1 MERRGG
7 LTLWRQIQSTLAEEI
22 ARGELAPGE
31 RLPTE
36 PDLARRFGV
45 NRHTL
50 RRAMAELAE
59 QGLVRIEQ
67 GRGSF
72 VQEHVLDYTIGRRTR
87 FSANVLAQQRRPGG
101 QLLRAVQ
108 LPAAREVAAELGIE
122 PGGPCVLI
130 ESLGQADERPIS
142 LARHYFAQARF
153 PDMVAVYGRTGSVSL
168 ALAEYGLTDYERRV
182 TRITARMPEE
192 TEATLLQ
199 QPRSRPVLVTEAVNV
214 DAADR
219 PVEFGQ
225 TLFAAD
231 RTQLVVERADGAA

>member
-7 LTLWRQIQSTLAEEI
+7 LTLWRQIQSALAGDI
-22 ARGELAPGE
+22 ATGKLAPGQ

-36 PDLARRFGV
+36 PELAQRFGV

-87 FSANVLAQQRRPGG
+87 FSTNVLAQQRRPGG
-101 QLLRAVQ
+101 RLLKATD
-108 LPAAREVAAELGIE
+108 LPAPKDVARELELPEGTRCI
-122 PGGPCVLI
+122 LI
-130 ESLGQADERPIS
+130 ETLGQVDERPIS
-142 LARHYFAQARF
+142 VARHYFPADRF
-153 PDMVAVYGRTGSVSL
+153 ADMIAVYGRVGSVTL
-168 ALAEYGLTDYERRV
+168 ALAEYGIADYERRV
-182 TRITARMPEE
+182 TRITARLPEE
-192 TEATLLQ
+192 AEAALLQ
-199 QPRSRPVLVTEAVNV
+199 QPRTRPVLVTEAVNV
-214 DAADR
+214 DSADR
-219 PVEFGQ
+219 PIEYGE

-231 RTQLVVERADGAA
+231 RTQFVVERSR